1 MVSALANLFSRVSLH
16 PKFGALSSFFIT
28 ALAAVIRFSNLSNPQ
43 TLVFDET
50 YYVKDAYTLGLFG
63 SERTWPENA
72 NQFFEA
78 GSANVYESTGSYVVH
93 PPLGKWLIWLGLQ
106 IFGVENSF
114 SWRFSTALLG
124 TVSTL
129 LVIAIARELT
139 RSKAFAAVA
148 GFLFAIEGLSIVMA
162 RTAILDGILTFFVLL
177 GFLVLLRAVDAWKI
191 RLKQKQSVTIQPWLI
206 ALGVVMGLAGS
217 VKWSALYF
225 LVAFGI
231 FTFWADWKAR
241 RAIGHSPFPAIGQG
255 LINAFTLIFT
265 SASVYVLS
273 WLGWIRDV
281 GAWGRQEESNW
292 WLSLFSYH
300 RQILDFHANLE
311 SDHPYQANAFAWL
324 INLRPTAFY
333 FEQFEGNEVCGWL
346 SSCTVAITAM
356 PNLVIWFAGLIA
368 LLWLIKNRRRS
379 QSAQVVILGFIAGWL
394 PWVFF
399 LERTAFQFY
408 AVALVPFLILALT
421 LALQHYWKRG
431 FLLGVSKLRSKRIM
445 TLVVVAT
452 LLSMF
457 YLPLWIGLPVP
468 YELWR
473 MQLLLPIWI

>member
-16 PKFGALSSFFIT
+16 PKFGALSSIFIT
-28 ALAAVIRFSNLSNPQ
+28 ALAGFIRFSNLRNPQ

-63 SERTWPENA
+63 SERSWPENA
-72 NQFFEA
+72 NQFFES
-78 GSANVYESTGSYVVH
+78 GSPNVYESIGSYVVH
-93 PPLGKWLIWLGLQ
+93 PPLGKWLIWVGLQ

-139 RSKAFAAVA
+139 KSKAFAAVA

-177 GFLVLLRAVDAWKI
+177 GFFVLVRAVDAWKK
-191 RLKQKQSVTIQPWLI
+191 RLEQKQSATIQPWLI

-225 LVAFGI
+225 LVAFGL
-231 FTFWADWKAR
+231 FTFWSDWKAR
-241 RAIGHSPFPAIGQG
+241 RALGHSPFPAIGQG
-255 LINAFTLIFT
+255 LINAATLIFT

-273 WLGWIRDV
+273 WLGWIRDAN
-281 GAWGRQEESNW
+281 AWGRQQESSW

-300 RQILDFHANLE
+300 QQILDFHANLE
-311 SDHPYQANAFAWL
+311 SDHPYESNAFAWL

-333 FEQFEGNEVCGWL
+333 FEQFEGTEVCGWL

-356 PNLVIWFAGLIA
+356 PNLVIWFAGLIS
-368 LLWLIKNRRRS
+368 LLWLIKNRRQGS
-379 QSAQVVILGFIAGWL
+379 SAQLVILGFMAGWL

-408 AVALVPFLILALT
+408 TVALVPFLILALT
-421 LALQHYWKRG
+421 LVLQHYWRRG
-431 FLLGVSKLRSKRIM
+431 FLLGVFKRRSNRIM
-445 TLVVVAT
+445 ALVVVAA
-452 LLSMF
+452 LVSMF